1 MNIGILFD
9 KENNWL
15 RKYFTKKDFEQF
27 KHINIKIEHDIK
39 KINNRE
45 IVFILGYTKIL
56 SKKDLERNKLNLVI
70 HESKLPENKGFSPV
84 QHQILKGN
92 NNLKISLFIADAK
105 LDNGRILLV
114 SDLKFNGT
122 ELYDEIREKQALATK
137 RTIIRFL
144 KNYPKILNKKIN
156 IERKETFNKR
166 LSNKNNELNIFK
178 TIDEQFNILRIG
190 NNDKWPSYFYKNGI
204 KYIIKIF
211 KEN

>member
-15 RKYFTKKDFEQF
+15 RQYFTIKDFDQF
-27 KHINIKIEHDIK
+27 KHINIKIENDIK
-39 KINNRE
+39 KINNHE

-92 NNLKISLFIADAK
+92 NKLKVSLFIADAK

-137 RTIIRFL
+137 KIIIKFL

-156 IERKETFNKR
+156 IQGKETYNKR

>member
-1 MNIGILFD
+1 M
-9 KENNWL
+9 
-15 RKYFTKKDFEQF
+15 
-27 KHINIKIEHDIK
+27 
-39 KINNRE
+39 
-45 IVFILGYTKIL
+45 
-56 SKKDLERNKLNLVI
+56 
-70 HESKLPENKGFSPV
+70 
-84 QHQILKGN
+84 
-92 NNLKISLFIADAK
+92 FIADAK

-137 RTIIRFL
+137 RTIVRFL

-156 IERKETFNKR
+156 IEGKETFNKR